1 MQRAGQLRLISG
13 RRLLSPRGSGTRPT
27 TARVRE
33 AVMNIVRPRLMDCRW
48 LDLCSGS
55 GVMACEAIERGA
67 RSVTAVEK
75 DPRSASICERNLKD
89 VAQSGSGRADVTVV
103 KRDLMTWLQQDWRED
118 GFDLIYFDPPY
129 DGGLY
134 SKTLTLLANQEWLQ
148 PDGLLICE
156 HRSDQ
161 PLNPG
166 DDWTVVDRRRYGSSS
181 LVLINRP
188 ERCRRDGTDSRQP
201 RTDPEA

>member
-1 MQRAGQLRLISG
+1 MHGAGQLRLISG

-33 AVMNIVRPRLMDCRW
+33 AVMNIVRPRLIGCSW

-75 DPRSASICERNLKD
+75 DPRCASICERNLKD
-89 VAQSGSGRADVTVV
+89 VALSGLRRTEVTVV
-103 KRDLMTWLQQDWRED
+103 KRDLMIWLQQDWRQD

-134 SKTLTLLANQEWLQ
+134 SKALSLLANQEWLK

-156 HRSDQ
+156 HYSDQ
-161 PLNPG
+161 ILDPG
-166 DDWTVVDRRRYGSSS
+166 DHWTVVDRRRYGSSS
-181 LVLINRP
+181 LVMISRP
-188 ERCRRDGTDSRQP
+188 ERYCRDGIDSRQP
-201 RTDPEA
+201 RTGPEA